1 MRTVI
6 GAVVVSALLIAAP
19 AALAHQG
26 NPHFRSTIKRVTPAT
41 SGVHVSVLNY
51 DDRLLLENFS
61 GRTVVVEDYKGKPYV
76 RILGDRTVQVNT
88 NSEAYYLND
97 DRYGNV
103 TVPKGLGSQPN
114 WKTQSRTGRFDW
126 HDHRIHWM
134 STSTPPQVKNVSR
147 RVHIFDWKV
156 PITIGGRRGAIAGSL
171 TWVPIGGG
179 SAPIGLIAGVSG
191 VIIALLLVLT
201 VRRHRR
207 LIAEDTERTP
217 EEAAEAW

>member
-6 GAVVVSALLIAAP
+6 GAVVVSALLVAAP
-19 AALAHQG
+19 VALAHQG
-26 NPHFRSTIKRVTPAT
+26 NPHFRSTVKSVTPAT
-41 SGVHVSVLNY
+41 SGVRVSVLNY

-61 GRTVVVEDYKGKPYV
+61 GRPVVVEDYKGRPYV

-88 NSEAYYLND
+88 NSDAYYLND
-97 DRYGNV
+97 DRYGDV
-103 TVPKGLGSQPN
+103 AVPKGLGSRPS
-114 WKTQSRTGRFDW
+114 WKTESRTGRFDW

-134 STSTPPQVKNVSR
+134 STSTPPQVKNADKR
-147 RVHIFDWKV
+147 THIFDWKV

-191 VIIALLLVLT
+191 VLIALLVVLA

-207 LIAEDTERTP
+207 LVSGEPERPAEEP
-217 EEAAEAW
+217 AEAW